1 MTAGYPLNSLLL
13 NQSAVESR
21 VHRGAT
27 HCFIPASNVI
37 SIVIELVKL
46 IKWDMNEKKAF
57 ALSFICDLQLLLSEP
72 LNLVGHHTAIARY
85 VKALIISG
93 V

>member
-1 MTAGYPLNSLLL
+1 MTTGYPLNSLLL